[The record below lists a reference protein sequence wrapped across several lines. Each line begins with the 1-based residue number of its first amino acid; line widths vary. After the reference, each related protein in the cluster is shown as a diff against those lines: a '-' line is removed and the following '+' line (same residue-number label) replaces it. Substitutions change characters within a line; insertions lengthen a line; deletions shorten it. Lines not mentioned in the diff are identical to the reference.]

1 MTNQFLNDAWQVLV
15 LYCIPIGGGIPAG
28 VILANA
34 KGLGW
39 PVMMVLYFISDVL
52 LACVFDPIV
61 YFLRKHPRTQKF
73 KEAYKKT
80 LYQTVFKDGTN
91 LRPFTLIMIAFGVDP
106 MTGRLATIVSGH
118 GFLTGWALTIA
129 GDMIFFT
136 VVMASTLWL
145 NNILGNGMWTAIII
159 TVAILVVPNLI
170 RRIRNR
176 GLPNPNPTT
185 KV

>member
-1 MTNQFLNDAWQVLV
+1 VTNQFLNDAWQVLV
-15 LYCIPIGGGIPAG
+15 LYCVPIGGGIPAG
-28 VILANA
+28 VVVANN

-39 PVMMVLYFISDVL
+39 PIMMIIYFISDIM

-73 KEAYKKT
+73 KEAYKKS
-80 LYQTVFKDGTN
+80 LQKTVLKDGTK
-91 LRPFTLIMIAFGVDP
+91 LRPFTLIMIAFGIDP
-106 MTGRLATIVSGH
+106 MTGRLATILSGH

-145 NNILGNGMWTAIII
+145 NNILGNGTWTAVII

-170 RRIRNR
+170 RKIRR
-176 GLPNPNPTT
+176 KG
-185 KV
+185 